1 VRGWARGVLAPTRL
15 YQGAGRP
22 LLLHMWHQP
31 RHKKASAHRTRR
43 IAAALV
49 LIVGA
54 ASLAALT
61 QLVEHRPTV
70 HSAQARQDEH
80 PLLAPVAPDG
90 PRKGH
95 GRLVR
100 PDVVA
105 PRLDVPSAVRVRSRR
120 STGRIVRYRA
130 VAVDATDGVV
140 TASCAPDSGT
150 RFPAGFTL
158 VSCTATDRAGNV
170 ARAGFAVRV
179 RVIDVTPPRLRLP
192 WRRCFAA
199 DRAGNVARGGFAVDR
214 TAPGSV
220 PPLWCF
226 PDGARGATREYSA
239 WTVDQ

>member
-1 VRGWARGVLAPTRL
+1 MV

-22 LLLHMWHQP
+22 LLLHMRHQP
-31 RHKKASAHRTRR
+31 RHEKASVHGTRLT
-43 IAAALV
+43 AAALV

-54 ASLAALT
+54 VSLAAVTL
-61 QLVEHRPTV
+61 LVDHRPTV

-90 PRKGH
+90 PRKGR
-95 GRLVR
+95 GRPVR

-105 PRLDVPSAVRVRSRR
+105 PRLDVPSAVRVRTRR
-120 STGRIVRYRA
+120 STGRVVRYRA

-140 TASCAPDSGT
+140 NASCSPGSGT
-150 RFPAGFTL
+150 RFPPGRTG
-158 VSCTATDRAGNV
+158 VSCSATDRAGNV

-192 WRRCFAA
+192 WRIDRCLAA
-199 DRAGNVARGGFAVDR
+199 DRAGNVARGGFAVVVR
-214 TAPGSV
+214 TAPRTM

-226 PDGARGATREYSA
+226 PDAARDAAREYSA
-239 WTVDQ
+239 WTLDQ